1 MPDMHAN
8 RSGIA
13 SDHDRD
19 AAQITDDA
27 TPHPPAAAA
36 APAHSSERT
45 AALALSVII
54 PALNES
60 TRLPPYLESIRTYMD
75 SHYGSAYE
83 LIVVDDGSTDTMPS
97 LLVTAARNW
106 PQLHTIRHAVNR
118 GKGAAVRT
126 GVAAAKGARLLY
138 ADADGATPIEE
149 ENRLRRAIDAGA
161 DIAVG
166 SRLLAA
172 EDVVRR
178 RTWNRALIGRA
189 FATVARQLVPV
200 SVRDTQ
206 CGFKM
211 LRAEAGND
219 LFSRSREDGYLFDIE
234 ILALARQLKYNVV
247 EVPIN
252 WSDQPGSQ
260 LNLRRQALRVFRDLW
275 RVRRHLRQT
284 RSEEKVK

>member
-1 MPDMHAN
+1 
-8 RSGIA
+8 
-13 SDHDRD
+13 
-19 AAQITDDA
+19 
-27 TPHPPAAAA
+27 
-36 APAHSSERT
+36 
-45 AALALSVII
+45 
-54 PALNES
+54 
-60 TRLPPYLESIRTYMD
+60 MD
-75 SHYGSAYE
+75 SHYGGAYE

-97 LLVTAARNW
+97 ILVTAARDW

-126 GVAAAKGARLLY
+126 GVAAAKGACLLY
-138 ADADGATPIEE
+138 ADADGATPIAE

-166 SRLLAA
+166 SRLLGAK
-172 EDVVRR
+172 DVVRR
-178 RTWNRALIGRA
+178 RTWHRSLIGRA
-189 FATVARQLVPV
+189 FATVARQVVPV

-211 LRAEAGND
+211 LRTEAGHD
-219 LFSRSREDGYLFDIE
+219 LFRRSREDGYLFDIE

-247 EVPIN
+247 EVAIN

-260 LNLRRQALRVFRDLW
+260 LNLRRQALRVFGDLW

-284 RSEEKVK
+284 RSSRESGNRNEKKQVFR